1 MRDIP
6 LERRLVL
13 ALDVPDKESAL
24 DLYRRTKSSVGTFK
38 IGLELFV
45 ATGPTLVERIRKDG
59 GEVFLDLKL
68 HDIPNT
74 VAGAVREA
82 AHHGASW
89 LTVHAL
95 GGRTM
100 MQAAHGA
107 LDHMTSIPGVRGLGI
122 LAVSVLTHHTGREL
136 VDVGLSDDVE
146 SHVVRL
152 VELARDAGL
161 AGCVCSPEETRAVR
175 RAVGEDF
182 VIVTPGIRPPGAP
195 LGDQAR
201 TATPFDAVKDGADLI
216 VVGRPIRTAPDP
228 GRAAADILVEI
239 ERGLSA
245 RGAS

>member
-1 MRDIP
+1 VRDIP

-13 ALDVPDKESAL
+13 ALDVADREAAL
-24 DLYRRTKSSVGTFK
+24 DLYRRTKTSVGTFK
-38 IGLELFV
+38 IGLELFI
-45 ATGPTLVERIRKDG
+45 ATGPTLIDRIRKDG

-74 VAGAVREA
+74 VAAAVREA
-82 AHHGASW
+82 SHHGVSW

-95 GGRTM
+95 GGRQM

-107 LDHMTSIPGVRGLGI
+107 LHQMTSIPGVRGLQL
-122 LAVSVLTHHTGREL
+122 LAVSILTHHTGREL
-136 VDVGLSDDVE
+136 IDLGLSDNVE
-146 SHVVRL
+146 AQVVKL
-152 VELARDAGL
+152 VELARDAGIEG
-161 AGCVCSPEETRAVR
+161 AVCSPEEIKSVR
-175 RAVGEDF
+175 HALGEDF
-182 VIVTPGIRPPGAP
+182 FIVTPGIRPPGAP

-201 TATPFDAVKDGADLI
+201 TATPFEAMRDGADLI

-239 ERGLSA
+239 ERGLAA